1 MTAVPGRPTD
11 EPLTDGVV
19 DQDPH
24 AALASELR
32 KTRLDLLPVLYEL
45 LRTGSVTKTAR
56 NLGLTQSAV
65 SQSLKSLRA
74 TFGDE
79 LLVPL
84 GRALQPTE
92 LARSLI
98 VPLESL
104 LEDAHQILSPRKSFD
119 PASEA
124 LHVVIST
131 SDYVSMLLAPRL
143 VAACASAAPRV
154 TIEFAEHSTGVAIEE
169 LGTIDFFIAPRAY
182 DGALGKRVG
191 SMHMWDDDIVCI
203 AATANAAVG
212 DVVGVEDL
220 ATLRQASYRV
230 HSSIQAKQRRLLQ
243 PQSLIDVPHVCVA
256 PDFSVLSAV
265 VERSDAVAFV
275 PRRMASLMEASHTLR
290 TCEIAPRNKDF
301 AIDAYW
307 SAASVG
313 RRGHA
318 WFRDLL
324 RSTAQAVRDETR

>member
-1 MTAVPGRPTD
+1 MDDDPNPAAV
-11 EPLTDGVV
+11 EPQSDGVV
-19 DQDPH
+19 DQDHH
-24 AALASELR
+24 AALASGLR

-56 NLGLTQSAV
+56 SLGLTQSAV
-65 SQSLKSLRA
+65 SQSLKSLRT
-74 TFGDE
+74 TFDDE

-98 VPLESL
+98 VPLEAW

-119 PASEA
+119 PASEP

-131 SDYVSMLLAPRL
+131 SDYVSMMLAPRL
-143 VAACASAAPRV
+143 VVACASAAPHV

-203 AATANAAVG
+203 AATENAAVG
-212 DVVGVEDL
+212 GIVGLEDL
-220 ATLRQASYRV
+220 GRLKQASYRV

-256 PDFSVLSAV
+256 PDFSVLAAV

-275 PRRMASLMEASHTLR
+275 PRRMASLMEASHALR
-290 TCEIAPRNKDF
+290 TCEIKPRNKDF
-301 AIDAYW
+301 ALDAYW

-313 RRGHA
+313 KRGHG

-324 RSTAQAVRDETR
+324 RSTAHAIRSETR